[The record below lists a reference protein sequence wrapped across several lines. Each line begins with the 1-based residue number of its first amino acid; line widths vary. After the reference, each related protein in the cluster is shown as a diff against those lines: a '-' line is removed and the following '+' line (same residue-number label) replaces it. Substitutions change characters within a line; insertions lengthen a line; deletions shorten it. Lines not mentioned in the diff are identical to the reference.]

1 MGASNLNESSARQ
14 PAQVGRS
21 WSSPPRRL
29 LREIP
34 GKLTKP
40 IILSLLIAIAAWPSN
55 SAAFQWPD
63 ASHYWRVMVNV
74 NQYIENRP
82 REWFAQDKIITDL
95 TILDVK
101 PGNHSAAIEQYNKL
115 RRDLASRGLYVG
127 TYISGRT
134 VGPASDQTVY
144 PPGSVP
150 IEQMPANAR
159 YVGSWPGQP
168 DRKIIDVR
176 DPDTRHA
183 FQAGIKELWVRDPAP
198 IRFIDNAAV
207 QPAVVRGEPWKAYCD
222 NMEEIRKIAESQ
234 GSRAIFNIAMH
245 VGLSTD
251 EEARELTE
259 AIGPDNGVALE
270 MPWHPSIQKSP
281 EATAKAVARY
291 RQLLDSGLVVIM
303 IPTVDTPASTLSD
316 WIRKWKK
323 PTDHLYISGIFWK
336 APDLSVYSDR

>member
-1 MGASNLNESSARQ
+1 MS
-14 PAQVGRS
+14 
-21 WSSPPRRL
+21 SSPEFEISFRASKLKIAKLITLAML
-29 LREIP
+29 L
-34 GKLTKP
+34 
-40 IILSLLIAIAAWPSN
+40 AISAWPGN
-55 SAAFQWPD
+55 SAGFQWPD
-63 ASHYWRVMVNV
+63 ANHYWRVLVNV

-82 REWFAQDKIITDL
+82 MEWFTQDKIITDL
-95 TILDVK
+95 QILDVK
-101 PGNHSAAIEQYNKL
+101 PGARAAAIEQYHKL
-115 RRDLASRGLYVG
+115 RHGLSSRGFYVG

-144 PPGSVP
+144 PPGSVA

-168 DRKIIDVR
+168 DREIIDVR

-183 FQAGIKELWVRDPAP
+183 FQTGIKELWEREPSS
-198 IRFIDNAAV
+198 IRFVDNAAV

-222 NMEEIRKIAESQ
+222 NMREIRMLAESQ

-245 VGLSTD
+245 VGLLTD
-251 EEARELTE
+251 EEARQLIE

-281 EATAKAVARY
+281 EATAKAVSRY

-303 IPTVDTPASTLSD
+303 IPVDMQPSVLSD

-336 APDLSVYSDR
+336 APDL